1 MTSETHGVALGGR
14 GVALLYER
22 AAAAE
27 ARIAGAAV
35 AARAAAEACAAGAG
49 EIWLAIPGGFASQ
62 LLRDDLHRAC
72 RTVPIHVV
80 ACDALA
86 DLRIAMTL
94 FGDSRLV
101 TAAGLDRFARSDAEL
116 LLGDGE
122 RVAAKAAAAP
132 AGRSLACLPGE
143 TLDLGRPGAA
153 AREILKG
160 TAKPSDGIV
169 SRRFNRPISQRI
181 SAVLLHI
188 PGIRP
193 GHLTAVTALLGL
205 LMFATFVF
213 DGYAGLVLGG
223 VLFHVASVVDGVDGE
238 IARATFRDSRRGAVL
253 DTAVDMATN
262 LLFYLGVTISL
273 TRLYGTH
280 HALVGGWCVILGLIG
295 LFIIRRL
302 VAKAGEAGSYD
313 IIKIHYRRRYPDGI
327 PKRIVEFTVA
337 ITSRDFFAFGNALII
352 LAGAGQAVTFL
363 LAFCSTIWVGWVLI
377 AVPAILREAESA
389 EPDGTLGLSA
399 AE

>member
-22 AAAAE
+22 TDAAE
-27 ARIAGAAV
+27 ARIAGVAV

-49 EIWLAIPGGFASQ
+49 EIWLAIPGGRASPA
-62 LLRDDLHRAC
+62 LGDDLRRAC
-72 RTVPIHVV
+72 RAVPVHVV
-80 ACDALA
+80 APDELA
-86 DLRIAMTL
+86 GLRNAMTL
-94 FGDSRLV
+94 FGEPHLA
-101 TAAGLDRFARSDAEL
+101 TAAALDRFARSDSDRL
-116 LLGDGE
+116 LCGS
-122 RVAAKAAAAP
+122 RPVAAKASPAP
-132 AGRSLACLPGE
+132 GGRSLACLPGE
-143 TLDLGRPGAA
+143 TLDLARPGSA
-153 AREILKG
+153 ARAILKG

-181 SAVLLHI
+181 SALLLHI
-188 PGIRP
+188 PAIRP

-213 DGYAGLVLGG
+213 DGYTGLVLGG
-223 VLFHVASVVDGVDGE
+223 ILFHVASVVDGVDGE
-238 IARATFRDSRRGAVL
+238 IARATFRESRRGAVL
-253 DTAVDMATN
+253 DTAVDMVTN

-273 TRLYGTH
+273 TRLYGPH

-313 IIKIHYRRRYPDGI
+313 IIKTHYRRRYPDGV
-327 PKRIVEFTVA
+327 PRQIVEFTVA

-363 LAFCSTIWVGWVLI
+363 LAFCSTVWVGWVLL
-377 AVPAILREAESA
+377 AAPAILREAESA
-389 EPDGTLGLSA
+389 GPDAALELSA